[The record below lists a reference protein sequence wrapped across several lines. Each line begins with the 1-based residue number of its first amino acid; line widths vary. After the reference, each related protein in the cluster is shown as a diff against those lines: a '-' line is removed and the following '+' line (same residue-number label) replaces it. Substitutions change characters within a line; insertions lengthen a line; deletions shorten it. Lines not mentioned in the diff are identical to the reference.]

1 MSNRDQKLNNIA
13 SKAGQMFRK
22 GARRAGRRI
31 LSGAISSLSL
41 FPGKIKKFLTV
52 GGIILGGFIF
62 LCVVY
67 FFYYQGTGEGGGET
81 GISDIDNNNRNLSEM
96 SSSDNTK
103 KPSGSSSGYATDTTD
118 GAVEGDGDDLVEYA
132 LQYVGNPYVW
142 GGESLTDG
150 CDCSGFTMK
159 VMEHFGV
166 ILPHNAFSQRS
177 CGTKISE
184 DELAPGDLVFYDGP
198 DHVAIYIGGGQI
210 VHASNPTD
218 GIKVS
223 SYNSSRTVAYCARYV
238 EPGTSSHAVEGE
250 GSQTIVKKKNTTTK
264 YDEVTQNYSAPNKAF
279 FNFFLDVS
287 KNKSVYQVHT
297 DEETGEEVL
306 ILSSDKDAVSDYFHN
321 DDKFYVSPFL
331 LYSINNHIWGTK
343 YAYPEAFL
351 NPIAHDENYNLSDIS
366 DKGSVKVKSVIR
378 KRNGEDTGNVRY
390 STSDYGLASI
400 LKYREED
407 MVEEYKGTYI
417 KEDYFDTTTG
427 KVMQREISEPY
438 SYEITHDTKNVLEWA
453 QTFSGYVTYKYTD
466 TSVKT
471 EGCQSGKS
479 EDPKSNYDEIY
490 YKTEKVDVYIIVPES
505 SSNRTSNQIC
515 TAYSLAAAKSYISSH
530 PGYTIYG
537 AVTDGDG
544 NIISATTTTRRYKLY
559 KYRGADS
566 GRYTN
571 FVEQSSTN
579 SVEQTNNYLDEYL
592 ENFATYKPTTID
604 RDPEVFS
611 GFVTITDN
619 YSSGGK
625 KTSSEGGSSS
635 GGSSFSS
642 CFNDE
647 VIGEYIKTIW
657 DTSIAYGH
665 SEEQAAAIIGNMWWE
680 SDHFNINAISGDG
693 YNSYGLCQWTDDRK
707 TQLFDFASGYFG
719 EDTSDQKCSFE
730 SQVEF
735 AMMELDIENS
745 YKWCNCQWRTTGSN
759 CGYSHAEMYSN
770 WLTSSDVDELT
781 TAMCMTWERP
791 SIPHV
796 EERKSFAQDAY
807 AELSGQSFG
816 MELEVVEPSSS
827 NGNGT
832 GATSSSTSLSNT
844 SGLTDKEKE
853 IYKSFYSA
861 ADDVY
866 ESDNSFEYMETGL
879 TKEQRNDTLLTASA
893 LSRGI
898 TKQKARLDMGEELW
912 EEDYIL
918 NISEPSAL
926 KTLGE
931 SVGSVN
937 LGMVSDFL
945 DYDFLWPFAQD
956 AMSNSGNW
964 LESSKFSS
972 RFGPR
977 VSPTA
982 GASSDHKGLDVSLA
996 SDTPLFA
1003 ASAGTVSYVGDTG
1016 GGGYAVYINH
1026 GTDAEGRSIETRY
1039 FHLHTGS
1046 AVVSVGDSV
1055 EKGQKI
1061 ALSDNSGTSTGPHLH
1076 YGIAV
1081 NGIYYNPLAF
1091 YDLSS
1096 VPMLTSSSGGSV
1108 ENVDFYSVGSLPS
1121 DFEGSYYEWLY
1132 YCDGYSGWD

>member
-1 MSNRDQKLNNIA
+1 
-13 SKAGQMFRK
+13 MFRK

-31 LSGAISSLSL
+31 LTGAISSLSL

-96 SSSDNTK
+96 SSSDNSK

-351 NPIAHDENYNLSDIS
+351 NPIAHDEDYNLSDIS

-479 EDPKSNYDEIY
+479 EEPKSNYDEIY

-530 PGYTIYG
+530 PGYTI
-537 AVTDGDG
+537 
-544 NIISATTTTRRYKLY
+544 
-559 KYRGADS
+559 
-566 GRYTN
+566 
-571 FVEQSSTN
+571 
-579 SVEQTNNYLDEYL
+579 
-592 ENFATYKPTTID
+592 
-604 RDPEVFS
+604 
-611 GFVTITDN
+611 
-619 YSSGGK
+619 
-625 KTSSEGGSSS
+625 
-635 GGSSFSS
+635 
-642 CFNDE
+642 
-647 VIGEYIKTIW
+647 
-657 DTSIAYGH
+657 
-665 SEEQAAAIIGNMWWE
+665 
-680 SDHFNINAISGDG
+680 
-693 YNSYGLCQWTDDRK
+693 
-707 TQLFDFASGYFG
+707 
-719 EDTSDQKCSFE
+719 
-730 SQVEF
+730 
-735 AMMELDIENS
+735 
-745 YKWCNCQWRTTGSN
+745 
-759 CGYSHAEMYSN
+759 
-770 WLTSSDVDELT
+770 
-781 TAMCMTWERP
+781 
-791 SIPHV
+791 
-796 EERKSFAQDAY
+796 
-807 AELSGQSFG
+807 
-816 MELEVVEPSSS
+816 
-827 NGNGT
+827 
-832 GATSSSTSLSNT
+832 
-844 SGLTDKEKE
+844 
-853 IYKSFYSA
+853 
-861 ADDVY
+861 
-866 ESDNSFEYMETGL
+866 
-879 TKEQRNDTLLTASA
+879 
-893 LSRGI
+893 
-898 TKQKARLDMGEELW
+898 
-912 EEDYIL
+912 
-918 NISEPSAL
+918 
-926 KTLGE
+926 
-931 SVGSVN
+931 
-937 LGMVSDFL
+937 
-945 DYDFLWPFAQD
+945 
-956 AMSNSGNW
+956 
-964 LESSKFSS
+964 
-972 RFGPR
+972 
-977 VSPTA
+977 
-982 GASSDHKGLDVSLA
+982 
-996 SDTPLFA
+996 
-1003 ASAGTVSYVGDTG
+1003 
-1016 GGGYAVYINH
+1016 
-1026 GTDAEGRSIETRY
+1026 
-1039 FHLHTGS
+1039 
-1046 AVVSVGDSV
+1046 
-1055 EKGQKI
+1055 
-1061 ALSDNSGTSTGPHLH
+1061 
-1076 YGIAV
+1076 
-1081 NGIYYNPLAF
+1081 
-1091 YDLSS
+1091 
-1096 VPMLTSSSGGSV
+1096 
-1108 ENVDFYSVGSLPS
+1108 
-1121 DFEGSYYEWLY
+1121 
-1132 YCDGYSGWD
+1132 